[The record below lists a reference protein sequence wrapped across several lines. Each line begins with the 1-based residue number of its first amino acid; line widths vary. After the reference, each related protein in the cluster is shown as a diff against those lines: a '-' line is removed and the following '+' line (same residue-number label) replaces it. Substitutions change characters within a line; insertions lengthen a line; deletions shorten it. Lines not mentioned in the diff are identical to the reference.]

1 MFCVPSLWLVWLQL
15 HATTKVKVSSFLLSV
30 VHFPRKDVL
39 SKKKDEDRKFF
50 FVFIFSQRKRV
61 WQEKCSQVE
70 SFSLK
75 SHLLRNSHATLREA
89 KNFTCPALFLE
100 AIFSGVLDVILN
112 SRAEMMMIVMHRKE
126 RQEEGI
132 ESYTYSTE
140 EYTHERT

>member
-1 MFCVPSLWLVWLQL
+1 
-15 HATTKVKVSSFLLSV
+15 
-30 VHFPRKDVL
+30 
-39 SKKKDEDRKFF
+39 
-50 FVFIFSQRKRV
+50 
-61 WQEKCSQVE
+61 VE